1 MIPMLRLILGL
12 LVMSYLSCAPDV
24 CCGEVEGE
32 LKLNA
37 EWAPSEAQFI
47 SDYDFLSAL
56 IVPEVEKLSWGSA
69 GPELV
74 RLREQIALFAERS
87 KDVSEWNVAGR
98 LLSKR
103 LKLALGGIPNPHA
116 ITVTLPGIAPLL
128 TLPKRSTG
136 VTWRVFRITPT
147 DATGV
152 LDTVWRHALT
162 PLPDRDALIDSSQQ
176 QRDDLRFA
184 GPGLYRIEAEDDGV
198 LALRQAVVG
207 DLAAVIAVEPRLGQV
222 LALITDH
229 DGRPLAEA
237 EVAVRLFLTGE
248 VAAPAEKISRWS
260 MRGAS
265 SDQSAVVYDRWNSQP
280 KNALTEMTFTARTDV
295 GGLAVISFPVPGDGL
310 RVGWQLAVHGR
321 PGDMH
326 APLLIAAGD
335 VAADQPSTTT
345 LAQVSADRPLYRGGD
360 TARLRLVV
368 RRFHDGHEKP
378 HHDWRGRLRLT
389 HNNDLLAEMPVI
401 TGEFGTAAVDV
412 ALPAEITTGAYR
424 WELYPLAALSPLS
437 PDDEKVDAIAL
448 GAAFQV
454 EDFRLDDLVIEA
466 TTDKLAYAAD
476 HDPVVMT
483 INAHLRDG
491 TPLGSANGIATV
503 QNTGLT
509 TPFTTDGQGRAV
521 LTFPPRIHV
530 IDARVTITVEDARR
544 RPVSTTITIPGDT
557 RLLADQPRLT
567 VACQHRIVS
576 VSEGITVTFTSAH
589 QQPLPVLMTLM
600 RSLPKYE
607 DVPMATATVMLVNG
621 LATYHFSAVAPGSYN
636 ISTDANAFRV
646 TGNTTCEVVPDR
658 EVDHARDLRFEIAPG
673 PHRIGDLV
681 TVRLAGP
688 ADAVALVMM
697 EGRTSVEHRA
707 VRLVD
712 GIGSVDVRLV
722 ADHVP
727 AVRLSAALSGRDT
740 HTIRAEIAMEQLT
753 NLVVTVTPEVTELA
767 PGVTTTCRVDVHD
780 GDGRPVLGEVA
791 LSVVD
796 EAIYDLEAEPWGP
809 FNFAAPLPHVRTA
822 TWHDAAPEKN
832 QDLLET
838 LFADDH
844 EGKFRLQGWHF
855 DNRAGGQ
862 GAFMAVGAGGGSFG
876 MFGSRSGGGKR
887 RALSFGGGSR
897 SSELTV
903 KTRRDFS
910 VTAFW
915 SPSVRTDAFGK
926 AEVTLTIPDSLT
938 AWRISARVVAHD
950 RRAGYARATIYT
962 RQTVSLRPDL
972 PRLLRRGDTCDFQAI
987 VINDRD
993 EPLTG
998 TVTIT
1003 AENLPIKNP
1012 SVAVDVGARS
1022 QALVRF
1028 TCTVPATTAEGPAP
1042 MRLELTSTNPD
1053 DVVGDAVELTVPI
1066 IAAGEPQRFVASGT
1080 AAGKATITVPALTG
1094 SDQRAT
1100 LVMSAGPAGT
1110 LIAAADW
1117 LSGYPYGCVEQTM
1130 SRFMPALALASG
1142 LERAGI
1148 DATTVR
1154 TGLDERVTA
1163 GLNRLAAMRR
1173 ADGSWGWWHGLDGD
1187 LEMTAFVRLGL
1198 TEAAASGA
1206 DLTKHGLGRPF
1217 EFAWKRWLSEPA
1229 VMAALRGEPLP
1240 TAEDEVLASEETL
1253 ALFRAALG
1261 VTRVDRESLLLLAY
1275 VEARAGRVK
1284 ADDVRPL
1291 TTANVWP
1298 SIGERALAAL
1308 TLDAGGDHEGAT
1320 LVLAQNLM
1328 QRVTVPTGWL
1338 ADPTVS
1344 TAWALRAAVAIDR
1357 AHADE
1362 WWRALAAQ
1370 RRSARWPSTRH
1381 TAYALLAAA
1390 DYLKVHP
1397 AQGAAQTW
1405 RVTLGG
1411 TDIAHGIFTPGKPL
1425 PPITLPSAALIRG
1438 ATISVITDGGAC
1450 DYDLTCA
1457 WCGQAATATTA
1468 ATAATAA
1475 SSLTLERRYRIVTH
1489 GPFGE
1494 EILSDPVVAFQ
1505 AGDRVRI
1512 ELALNSS
1519 RPITH
1524 VLVADPRCPGLQPAL
1539 IRSDVRHAP
1548 ADSVSVRD
1556 GEIAFFINALTP
1568 GRTVITYEAY
1578 AERSGR
1584 FAVPGAHSE
1593 AMYEPVIAAQTTGV
1607 DMTIAPTALAIPA
1620 QSRVTADV
1628 DAYDTLVRDLIAAL
1642 EIPGGGAR
1650 DGALLRRLLN
1660 LSDHA
1665 GNTYIERGLPGL
1677 DATVLLDR
1685 DLMNHV
1691 VQRWADY
1698 LHQRQHYSDQEPDL
1712 PVLTRLFALPA
1723 SDDQFANAV
1732 ESLLSVASERRMTT
1746 ATTLLTL
1753 SLPRTVRDRIMI
1765 GLAGALST
1773 EQALSFSLD
1782 LPERRDRVIML
1793 RTLITE
1799 KINSLRTL
1807 FEGFWRSERTTWDK
1821 TVIAGR
1827 CAAVIRLANKL
1838 TTAVG
1843 LERQYLWQV
1852 LSHVQ
1857 PILQSTISYQDL
1869 KPEVRAALIE
1879 TANGATRALLA
1890 ARLAAQTA
1898 RERAIGDEALTM
1910 IAQQHELPPETIAEV
1925 LRISDAADRI
1935 QVATRLFPSLSK
1947 APWTIWRDAYA
1958 QETQDAMR
1966 FLLVTS
1972 MPTPTEKSDDVELR
1986 RAWLAAAIRSERDQ
2000 STRQKLVTI
2009 LTDHLP
2015 SAALAL
2021 IDIPGVA
2028 TEVIIALRH
2037 HTLSNELSAR
2047 LQPFC
2052 QQLLTTGTDLQAV
2065 VSAWH
2070 IAPDATLPLERLL
2083 LIATSS
2089 EDSIP
2094 GLISALAAHRLDPQ
2108 ALWKRL
2114 ENTSDHHARWRLAE
2128 LLAELDQDVSWLRPL
2143 MEKPHELS
2151 RYAVA
2156 ILATRGEATALAQVD
2171 EAYLISE
2178 DPLEK
2183 HALEIAVRRSG
2194 NVALLRRW
2202 LTRADQKIPHELV
2215 RHAVKRITDDALANL
2230 AASDAR
2236 ILEILLPS
2244 LESRHV
2250 IRAELLPQLIDL
2262 AANGTVTQF
2271 NSIRLLLAQSTP
2283 ETLASLMEKAWLSG
2297 GLRARLQLMG
2307 LLDQHDE
2314 TFWATWLAPRLANA
2328 DPWLFTAIAHRLV
2341 RCGGPPPTGFA
2352 ITTADRHEQLRHH
2365 DDDRLRTTLIDPNP
2379 AWRQAAAAV
2388 WYDRHHERLPYSGQ
2402 HGDAQIYEPW
2412 NDRYRLATP
2421 KN

>member
-1 MIPMLRLILGL
+1 MIPILRLILGL
-12 LVMSYLSCAPDV
+12 FVLGYLSCAPDV
-24 CCGEVEGE
+24 YCGEAEGE
-32 LKLNA
+32 LKLDA
-37 EWAPSEAQFI
+37 EWVPSEAQFI
-47 SDYDFLSAL
+47 SDYDFLSAQ

-69 GPELV
+69 GPDLV

-87 KDVSEWNVAGR
+87 KDVSEWSVAGR

-103 LKLALGGIPNPHA
+103 LKLALGGIPTPHE
-116 ITVTLPGIAPLL
+116 ITMILPGIAPLL
-128 TLPKRSTG
+128 ALPKRSAG
-136 VTWRVFRITPT
+136 VTWRVFRMTPT

-152 LDTVWRHALT
+152 LDTVWRHALS
-162 PLPDRDALIDSSQQ
+162 PLPDRDALIDSSKE

-184 GPGLYRIEAEDDGV
+184 GPGLYRIEAEDDQV
-198 LALRQAVVG
+198 MALRQAVVG
-207 DLAAVIAVEPRLGQV
+207 DLAAVIAVEPRRGQV

-248 VAAPAEKISRWS
+248 VAVPAEKLSHWS
-260 MRGAS
+260 TRGAS
-265 SDQSAVVYDRWNSQP
+265 SDQSAVVHDRWNSP
-280 KNALTEMTFTARTDV
+280 LLNALSEMTLTARTDV

-321 PGDMH
+321 PGDTH

-368 RRFHDGHEKP
+368 RRFHDGHELP

-412 ALPAEITTGAYR
+412 ALPAEITTGAYK
-424 WELYPLAALSPLS
+424 WELYPPAALPPLS
-437 PDDEKVDAIAL
+437 ADDEKVDAIAS

-476 HDPVVMT
+476 RDPVVMT

-521 LTFPPRIHV
+521 LTFPPSIHV

-557 RLLADQPRLT
+557 RLLADRPRLT
-567 VACQHRIVS
+567 VACQHLLVS
-576 VSEGITVTFTSAH
+576 VSEGITVTFASAH
-589 QQPLPVLMTLM
+589 QQPLPVLVTLM

-607 DVPMATATVMLVNG
+607 DVPVATATVMLVNG

-658 EVDHARDLRFEIAPG
+658 EVDHARDLRFDIAPG
-673 PHRIGDLV
+673 PHRIGDVV

-727 AVRLSAALSGRDT
+727 AVRLSAALSGRET
-740 HTIRAEIAMEQLT
+740 RTIREEIAMEQLT
-753 NLVVTVTPEVTELA
+753 NLVVTVTPEAEELA

-780 GDGRPVLGEVA
+780 DNGRPVLGEVA

-809 FNFAAPLPHVRTA
+809 FRFAAPLPNVRTA
-822 TWHDAAPEKN
+822 TWHDAAPEG
-832 QDLLET
+832 DLNLLDS
-838 LFADDH
+838 LFADDND
-844 EGKFRLQGWHF
+844 GKFRLRGWHF
-855 DNRAGGQ
+855 DQDANGQ
-862 GAFMAVGAGGGSFG
+862 GAFMAVGG

-887 RALSFGGGSR
+887 RALARGGGSR
-897 SSELTV
+897 SSESAA

-972 PRLLRRGDTCDFQAI
+972 PRLLRRGDTCDFQAV

-1003 AENLPIKNP
+1003 TKNLPITNP
-1012 SVAVDVGARS
+1012 SVPVDIKARS
-1022 QALVRF
+1022 QAIVRF
-1028 TCTVPATTAEGPAP
+1028 TGTVPTTADEGPAP

-1080 AAGKATITVPALTG
+1080 AAGKATISVPALTG
-1094 SDQRAT
+1094 SDYRAT
-1100 LVMSAGPAGT
+1100 LVLSAGPAGT

-1198 TEAAASGA
+1198 IEAAASGA

-1217 EFAWKRWLSEPA
+1217 VFAWKRWLSEPA

-1261 VTRVDRESLLLLAY
+1261 VTQVDRESLLLLAY

-1308 TLDAGGDHEGAT
+1308 TLDASGDHAGAT

-1328 QRVTVPTGWL
+1328 PRVTVPTGWL

-1370 RRSARWPSTRH
+1370 RRSARWESTRH

-1390 DYLKVHP
+1390 DYLNVHP

-1405 RVTLGG
+1405 RVTLDG

-1425 PPITLPSAALIRG
+1425 PPITLPSAVLVRG
-1438 ATISVITDGGAC
+1438 ANISVITDGGAC

-1457 WCGQAATATTA
+1457 WRGQAATATP
-1468 ATAATAA
+1468 A

-1494 EILSDPVVAFQ
+1494 EVLSDPVVAFQ

-1556 GEIAFFINALTP
+1556 GEIAFFINALKP
-1568 GRTVITYEAY
+1568 GRTVIAYDAY

-1593 AMYEPVIAAQTTGV
+1593 AMYEPIIAAQTAGSAV
-1607 DMTIAPTALAIPA
+1607 TIAPTVLAIPA

-1650 DGALLRRLLN
+1650 DGALLRRLLD
-1660 LSDHA
+1660 LPDSA
-1665 GNTYIERGLPGL
+1665 SYTYIERGLPGL
-1677 DATVLLDR
+1677 DAAVLLDR
-1685 DLMNHV
+1685 DVMNHV

-1698 LHQRQHYSDQEPDL
+1698 LHHRQHYSDQGPDL

-1723 SDDQFANAV
+1723 SDDQFANVV
-1732 ESLLSVASERRMTT
+1732 ESLLSAASERRMTT

-1753 SLPRTVRDRIMI
+1753 SLPRTVRDRIII
-1765 GLAGALST
+1765 GLASALST
-1773 EQALSFSLD
+1773 EQGLNFSLD

-1799 KINSLRTL
+1799 KINSLRNL
-1807 FEGFWRSERTTWDK
+1807 FQGFWSSERTTWDK

-1827 CAAVIRLANKL
+1827 CAVVTRLATKL

-1843 LERQYLWQV
+1843 LERQYLWQA
-1852 LSHVQ
+1852 LSQVQ
-1857 PILQSTISYQDL
+1857 SSLQSTIFYQDL
-1869 KPEVRAALIE
+1869 KPEVRATLLE
-1879 TANGATRALLA
+1879 TANNATHVLLVM
-1890 ARLAAQTA
+1890 RGAAQTA
-1898 RERAIGDEALTM
+1898 RERAIGDEALTI
-1910 IAQQHELPPETIAEV
+1910 IAQHRALPPDTIAEV
-1925 LRISDAADRI
+1925 LRISDVADRM
-1935 QVATRLFPSLSK
+1935 QLATHLFPSLLQV
-1947 APWTIWRDAYA
+1947 PWTIWRDAYA
-1958 QETQDAMR
+1958 QETHAAMR
-1966 FLLVTS
+1966 VVLVTS
-1972 MPTPTEKSDDVELR
+1972 MPALLEKADDVEVR
-1986 RAWLAAAIRSERDQ
+1986 RAWLAGAIRSERDQ
-2000 STRQKLVTI
+2000 PTRQTLVTI
-2009 LTDHLP
+2009 LASHLP
-2015 SAALAL
+2015 SAAVAL

-2028 TEVIIALRH
+2028 TEVIIALRQRA
-2037 HTLSNELSAR
+2037 LSKELLAR
-2047 LQPFC
+2047 LRPFC
-2052 QQLLTTGTDLQAV
+2052 QQLLTTGADLQAV

-2114 ENTSDHHARWRLAE
+2114 EKTSDHHARWRLAE
-2128 LLAELDQDVSWLRPL
+2128 LLAKLLAELDQDVSWLRPL
-2143 MEKPHELS
+2143 VEKPHELS

-2171 EAYLISE
+2171 EIYLISE
-2178 DPLEK
+2178 EPLEK
-2183 HALEIAVRRSG
+2183 HALEDAVRRSG

-2215 RHAVKRITDDALANL
+2215 RLAAEQITDDALTNL

-2244 LESRHV
+2244 LVSRHV

-2271 NSIRLLLAQSTP
+2271 NSIRLLLAQSAPT
-2283 ETLASLMEKAWLSG
+2283 TLAPIMEKTWISG
-2297 GLRARLQLMG
+2297 GLRARLQLTR

-2314 TFWATWLAPRLANA
+2314 PFWATWLAPRLANA
-2328 DPWLFTAIAHRLV
+2328 DPWLFTAIAQRFV
-2341 RCGGPPPTGFA
+2341 RCGGPPPPSFA
-2352 ITTADRHEQLRHH
+2352 ITTADRYGHLRQY
-2365 DDDRLRTTLIDPNP
+2365 DDARLRATLIDPNP
-2379 AWRQAAAAV
+2379 AWRQAAAAM
-2388 WYDRHHERLPYSGQ
+2388 WYERHHERLRYSGQ
-2402 HGDAQIYEPW
+2402 NGDAQIYAPW
-2412 NDRYRLATP
+2412 IDRSR
-2421 KN
+2421 